1 MSLSSDV
8 NFSFQCDN
16 IPEDE
21 FRVLQF
27 NGTESLG
34 DLYQFEIQLISYSD
48 TLDTDAL
55 LDENCTLTIESYGK
69 KRDFNGILSNFNYL
83 KTTENGY
90 LYQAT
95 LVPRLWLL
103 SQFTTNEV
111 YLGLNLSET
120 LTLLFDEAG
129 LTSDEYDLSLINSY
143 RKWDYRCQFGESHY
157 SFLKRITERE
167 GVYFFFEQN
176 NQKSKAVFCNKNNQ
190 HPTDSHNAIYS
201 PVTGNSYSE
210 GSPVIFQWTQNNQRV
225 PKEVIVKDYN
235 NDQPSVDLSAKAL
248 IDSSGMGEVFRYCDN
263 LVDLDEAKELAD
275 IRAEELLMQK
285 TRFYGNSLDVEICPA
300 FPLNLSGHPLGKLN
314 CDYTP
319 ISISHT
325 GYAPDLS
332 QIHQTNEQPYSNTIQ
347 AISADI
353 QFRPELKTEKPR
365 FYGVLNAIVDSE
377 GDGQYAH
384 LDSRGRYKVVL
395 PFDRKGRDGAQASWW
410 IPMSQPNAGDNSG
423 MHFPLLKGAEVLLS
437 FIGGDPDRPVITGAV
452 PNASKP
458 SVVRED
464 NHTQNKIK
472 TAANNIIEMEDEA
485 DSERIKLFSPNSNS
499 YFHLGASNPINANGL
514 MMMTSGG
521 YYQEIGGGYQKTL
534 VTADNLNGTLHTAL
548 VDSDNDSETPDVEIK
563 KTDGTAAPATGRKKN
578 LLNGSDV
585 AVDLL
590 NETSLH
596 TFKIAD
602 ESTGQLGV
610 DMTADDERSGNY
622 FIHREKGPKYFWND
636 GNTYTF
642 GGSKDFSYGNSYEVN
657 YVDYKNDSTHDGT
670 FPNDVEWTKEE
681 LDKML
686 VTKTIGDA
694 YEYHKGLWQ
703 EVHKGDYRAHNDGE
717 TFIEKSA
724 FGAKLE
730 AAVYG
735 ADIDA
740 KLSGFSLELDVSL
753 VKMSIDL
760 TGIGLSLSKAAREI
774 EFFAGKYEKGVKESI
789 DLKAGKTFTAVSG
802 EVLPTAITGIVT
814 GAGAAAGAAS
824 IAQSVKDIDSKLF
837 EIKYKPFPKAEL
849 ELSHGDKKSILSLQT
864 GAADTHKI
872 ALEENEATFLHKKAI
887 KIDAGTELSLKAE
900 SSEATITNKAT
911 FKSKEIA
918 LAGSD
923 SLSIDSKKVTIGD
936 DLSTTNVTIS
946 SDNITLD
953 TGANNIKITMSGIE
967 MKSSSQAKI
976 NSQIIQ
982 LG

>member
-347 AISADI
+347 AISAEI

-410 IPMSQPNAGDNSG
+410 VPMSQPNAGDNSG

-485 DSERIKLFSPNSNS
+485 GSERIKLFSPNSNS
-499 YFHLGASNPINANGL
+499 YLHLGAANPVNANGI
-514 MMMTSGG
+514 MMMTEGG
-521 YYQEIGGGYQKTL
+521 FYQEVVSGSQITM
-534 VTADNLNGTLHTAL
+534 TTR
-548 VDSDNDSETPDVEIK
+548 K
-563 KTDGTAAPATGRKKN
+563 KTEDIPEG
-578 LLNGSDV
+578 LLNASDQ
-585 AVDLL
+585 ATDL
-590 NETSLH
+590 
-596 TFKIAD
+596 ID
-602 ESTGQLGV
+602 ESSLDGDIFLQGDDDGKLG
-610 DMTADDERSGNY
+610 DKIEDERTGEY
-622 FIHREKGPKYFWND
+622 HFLRRTGEQYTWTD

-642 GGSKDFSYGNSYEVN
+642 GGSKDFSYGNGYEVN
-657 YVDYKNDSTHDGT
+657 YVEPDSTTWDGSLPLDHYSVPGFNDDALLVSKTVGNTYDYQKGNKEEVFHGLDAVSRSTSLATTELFATGVYTFVTLSALNFSFDAGCKFAITVGPSFEITKGPQLSKSDTSQDISGAAGVDIGSGATGSVCLFNSPALTPYATGADWSGAVNSALSSSAVLSAQAEAAKAAKTTWLQLDPAEAELAFTPANSLKISATGLILKTASALKADGSTMSLSSISGMTIKSGTMCMINAKSTIVDGT
-670 FPNDVEWTKEE
+670 NMAKVSGAN
-681 LDKML
+681 L
-686 VTKTIGDA
+686 V
-694 YEYHKGLWQ
+694 
-703 EVHKGDYRAHNDGE
+703 
-717 TFIEKSA
+717 
-724 FGAKLE
+724 
-730 AAVYG
+730 
-735 ADIDA
+735 
-740 KLSGFSLELDVSL
+740 LSGKTSTTVQASAGA
-753 VKMSIDL
+753 L
-760 TGIGLSLSKAAREI
+760 TLS
-774 EFFAGKYEKGVKESI
+774 
-789 DLKAGKTFTAVSG
+789 GKTLNLKSDAIGNIAATGMLKVSG
-802 EVLPTAITGIVT
+802 GVV
-814 GAGAAAGAAS
+814 
-824 IAQSVKDIDSKLF
+824 
-837 EIKYKPFPKAEL
+837 
-849 ELSHGDKKSILSLQT
+849 
-864 GAADTHKI
+864 
-872 ALEENEATFLHKKAI
+872 
-887 KIDAGTELSLKAE
+887 
-900 SSEATITNKAT
+900 
-911 FKSKEIA
+911 
-918 LAGSD
+918 
-923 SLSIDSKKVTIGD
+923 
-936 DLSTTNVTIS
+936 
-946 SDNITLD
+946 
-953 TGANNIKITMSGIE
+953 
-967 MKSSSQAKI
+967 
-976 NSQIIQ
+976 Q